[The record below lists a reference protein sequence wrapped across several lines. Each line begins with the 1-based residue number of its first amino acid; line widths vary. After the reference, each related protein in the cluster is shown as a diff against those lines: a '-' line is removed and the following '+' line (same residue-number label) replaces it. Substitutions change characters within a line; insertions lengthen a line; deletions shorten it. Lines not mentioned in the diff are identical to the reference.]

1 MRLSAL
7 LFCVVLAVAV
17 GVGCG
22 SGGSSDGTGPSG
34 GETSSEATT
43 AGVET
48 NGSEGGD
55 GGVETEGGSKS
66 GPLSKKAFVKEA
78 EAICRKIPTV
88 YQERSEA
95 LAKSMKK
102 GQKPTPA
109 ELKLKAAVPTD
120 DLAVE
125 ELESLMPPAGDKQRV
140 EAIIQSL
147 ESAVKGFEDEPES
160 EFTGPKSPF
169 AEWQKLTKEYG
180 LSYCSQL

>member
-1 MRLSAL
+1 MRLSGL
-7 LFCVVLAVAV
+7 LFCVLLAVVV

-22 SGGSSDGTGPSG
+22 SGGSSGGTGGSG

-43 AGVET
+43 AGAET

-55 GGVETEGGSKS
+55 ASVGGNGGSQS
-66 GPLSKKAFVKEA
+66 GPLTKKAFVKEA
-78 EAICRKIPTV
+78 EAICRKIPTT

-102 GQKPTPA
+102 GQEPTPA

-120 DLAVE
+120 LLAAE
-125 ELESLMPPAGDKQRV
+125 ELEALSPPTGDEQKV

-147 ESAVKGFEDEPES
+147 KNAAKGLEEDPEA